1 MLKKILIIGGAGN
14 MGRRYATICRFLGA
28 TVEIFDIGTK
38 EPLECMV
45 KRNDGVIITSP
56 TKEHRSH
63 IFACDF
69 HRPNV
74 AILCEK
80 PVVTDTEDL
89 DQFDGI
95 RMTMVNQYAFIAKT
109 GGKLRANDY
118 TLYDYYH
125 SGGDGL
131 YWDCINIIGLDETGH
146 LILRKESPI
155 WKCVIN
161 GREID
166 RNQIDLSYVL
176 MVQDWM
182 KNPEPNL
189 AYMKKAHKKVLRLV
203 SSKYLSGSKQDPIV
217 QGSQVKLT

>member
-28 TVEIFDIGTK
+28 NVEIFDVGTK
-38 EPLECMV
+38 EPLEYMV
-45 KRNDGVIITSP
+45 KRSDGVIIASP
-56 TKEHRSH
+56 TKEHRSQ
-63 IFACDF
+63 IFACEF
-69 HRPNV
+69 HRPSV

-95 RMTMVNQYAFIAKT
+95 RLTMVNQYAFIAKT

-161 GREID
+161 GKEID

-203 SSKYLSGSKQDPIV
+203 SSKYLSGSKQDPTV
-217 QGSQVKLT
+217 LGSQVKLT